1 MYVYTYIYLCTC
13 NTYTYKYTYKC
24 IYIYIYIYMRILYSD
39 FHKPNSP
46 HHTNIYIFKY
56 IKTLLLYRY
65 AHTLYPYQTHTTHNQ
80 IHVYSCICMFTYIYA
95 YIDMRKPNT
104 HTRHTGH
111 TKQQFF
117 IRVYLVYACVLHAL
131 VGVVYICVRLRVYVC
146 IRMSMRACVC
156 VGAYCVKRD
165 CKLKYELISD
175 HLSQRCFKNVHCL
188 SPLTFQRIC
197 RLVLRV
203 VVCALKSVLSKR
215 WRDHTSS
222 HVLSKEPYV
231 PSKEPA

>member
-1 MYVYTYIYLCTC
+1 M
-13 NTYTYKYTYKC
+13 
-24 IYIYIYIYMRILYSD
+24 YIYIYICVFCIQISINPILCITQTFIFFSI
-39 FHKPNSP
+39 
-46 HHTNIYIFKY
+46 NILF
-56 IKTLLLYRY
+56 LYRY
-65 AHTLYPYQTHTTHNQ
+65 AHTLYPHQTHATHNQ
-80 IHVYSCICMFTYIYA
+80 IHVCIYMFTYIYA
-95 YIDMRKPNT
+95 YIDMQKLNT

-156 VGAYCVKRD
+156 VGAYRVKRD
-165 CKLKYELISD
+165 RKLKYELSSD

-197 RLVLRV
+197 LLLQFRFQHSL
-203 VVCALKSVLSKR
+203 
-215 WRDHTSS
+215 
-222 HVLSKEPYV
+222 
-231 PSKEPA
+231 